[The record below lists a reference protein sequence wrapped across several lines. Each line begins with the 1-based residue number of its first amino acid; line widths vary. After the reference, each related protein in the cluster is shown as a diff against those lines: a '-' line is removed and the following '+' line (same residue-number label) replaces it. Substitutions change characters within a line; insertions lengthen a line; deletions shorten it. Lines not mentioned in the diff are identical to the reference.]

1 MSWDNYG
8 HPMLLPTY
16 QEPRINILAVPFL
29 SNAKVQPARHEPF
42 LVSEQI
48 QNAACYLSSNALAI
62 YVDIDNGL
70 KDANSINMENDLV
83 PTLGSKGV
91 NRTESKGFQTR
102 GVYRRIAETD
112 GWICATFDPKIQQN
126 FASVASHRE
135 HTAKVMGIY
144 LR

>member
-1 MSWDNYG
+1 MSWGNYG
-8 HPMLLPTY
+8 CAMLLPTY
-16 QEPRINILAVPFL
+16 QEPRINFLAVPFL
-29 SNAKVQPARHEPF
+29 SDAKVQPACHEPF
-42 LVSEQI
+42 LVGEQI
-48 QNAACYLSSNALAI
+48 QNAACYLPSNALAI

-83 PTLGSKGV
+83 PTLDSKGV

-102 GVYRRIAETD
+102 GVYWRIAKTD
-112 GWICATFDPKIQQN
+112 GWVCAAFDPKFQQN
-126 FASVASHRE
+126 FASVAGHRE